1 MAITLTTSAQKV
13 GEDLSNNFGL
23 RLYAW
28 YSDVSGSSATVHAR
42 LEACSQG
49 TDYYGTNKYGYVTL
63 KGTTAGGQYADY
75 MVANTWYTVAETT
88 ATYSSGQQISISG
101 SFSSYVYGDASVSPS
116 DTVQMPQLGSAPTG
130 LTISAPYNITPH
142 GATFDVS
149 VTSYGSPSSAS
160 GRYIEAAIL
169 AQNTYGPTYRFKT
182 VQNTDSSAITVD
194 NTSYSTLVIR
204 PNTQYYYGGYANN
217 TVLFTSKIAGQFV
230 TTAEGPL
237 ADIQEKTADSVTI
250 HYSIPADGGFYA
262 KTVSYSL
269 DNGATWTDVAT
280 YSGNDPVSGT
290 FTVSGLAYDDTYII
304 LTRTVT
310 AVGATYGST
319 VVIKLGAGYPF
330 YASVGGVTKAPS
342 KLYGCVLTPQTEYWV
357 VALSNNSGFNNQV
370 FNYRYQ
376 QSYGPMHVQPTTL
389 QVSTSG
395 TTKYVDV
402 VFAGGTTKLLFAYS
416 GPYTNQGAIW
426 GFNREPA
433 TGNFSSNEVT
443 SYIGESRLIT
453 HLYASVN
460 GQTKRIY

>member
-13 GEDLSNNFGL
+13 GEDLSNTIGL

-42 LEACSQG
+42 LQACSQG

-63 KGTTAGGQYADY
+63 KGATAGGQYADY
-75 MVANTWYTVAETT
+75 MVADTWYTVVETT

-101 SFSSYVYGDASVSPS
+101 SFWSYVYGDASVSAS
-116 DTVQMPQLGSAPTG
+116 DTVMMPQLGSAPTG

-230 TTAEGPL
+230 TAAEGPQSE
-237 ADIQEKTADSVTI
+237 IQSKTADSVTI
-250 HYSIPADGGFYA
+250 HYSIPADGGFYD

-269 DNGATWTDVAT
+269 DNGVTWTDVDT

-290 FTVSGLAYDDTYII
+290 FTITGLAYEETYTV
-304 LTRTVT
+304 LTRTLT
-310 AVGATYGST
+310 SAGATYGT
-319 VVIKLGAGYPF
+319 PVVIKMGSGYPF

-342 KLYGCVLTPQTEYWV
+342 KLYGCVLTPQNEYWV
-357 VALSNNSGFNNQV
+357 VAIGGNSGFNIQT
-370 FNYRYQ
+370 FNSKYRKT
-376 QSYGPMHVQPTTL
+376 YGPMFTQPATL
-389 QVSTSG
+389 QIPTSG
-395 TTKYVDV
+395 TTKFVYV
-402 VFAGGTTKLLFAYS
+402 VFAGGTSKLLFSYS
-416 GPYTNQGAIW
+416 GVYSGQGAIW
-426 GFNREPA
+426 GFNQAPVA
-433 TGNFSSNEVT
+433 GNISANVVT
-443 SYIGESRLIT
+443 TYIGESRLIT